1 MTSNV
6 AVILAGGKG
15 QRLRPYSVAIPK
27 PLMPIGEMTIL
38 ELIIRQLVR
47 DGFERIVIAVNHQA
61 SLIMALF
68 SDGAHLGTKI
78 EYSLETEF
86 LGTFGPLTLVNNLP
100 EHFIVTNGD
109 VLTDISF
116 SALLEAHRKAQ
127 APITVAATVRKEVID
142 FGVLEVDNE
151 NYVTGIREKP
161 SLEYLVSMGIYG
173 VSASAILGSD
183 FGRPVGF
190 DEALKRNITA
200 STSASA
206 SAPFVFRHL
215 GYWKD
220 IGRPDDYLAAVEDFE
235 TLRGVLLP

>member
-1 MTSNV
+1 MTSKV

-68 SDGAHLGTKI
+68 ADGSHLGTKI

-86 LGTFGPLTLVNNLP
+86 LGTFGPLTLVNDLP

-116 SALLEAHRKAQ
+116 AALLDAHRNAQ
-127 APITVAATVRKEVID
+127 TPITVAATRREEMID

-151 NYVTGIREKP
+151 DYVTGIREKP

-173 VSASAILGSD
+173 VSASAILSSD
-183 FGRPVGF
+183 YGRSVGF
-190 DEALKRNITA
+190 DEALRRNIIPAA
-200 STSASA
+200 SP
-206 SAPFVFRHL
+206 PFVFRHL

-220 IGRPDDYLAAVEDFE
+220 IGRPDDYLSAVEDFDS
-235 TLRGVLLP
+235 LRGALLP